1 MSRGELKNLAELGS
15 NSRVQHRT
23 TETKV
28 GDPHASDIQE
38 LQEKLQMA
46 QEELELVRA
55 GLAGKLEQ
63 VQRVASEETA
73 TLAEQLEQ
81 AQQTTEAASEE
92 SAE

>member
-1 MSRGELKNLAELGS
+1 MEGDRPG
-15 NSRVQHRT
+15 T

-46 QEELELVRA
+46 QEELEFVQA

-63 VQRVASEETA
+63 VQLVAS
-73 TLAEQLEQ
+73 
-81 AQQTTEAASEE
+81 
-92 SAE
+92 